1 MQQTA
6 ASASESQ
13 LDRHSTQ
20 TVLAVDDEDVNLTLI
35 ELYLEDYGL
44 ITKTA
49 TDGEMALEIAQK
61 TPPDLVLLDIC
72 MPGIDGFEVC
82 KRLKADPKCKNV
94 PVIFFSAM
102 VDEESKARGFEVG
115 GIDYITK
122 PVQRK
127 ELVARVTTH
136 LNQHQLYRHLMQRLD
151 AYEEHYGP
159 LPEGE
164 LEASNTRLQRVYQAQ
179 DILKKNM
186 RQPPSMEDL
195 ADQLGISHRR
205 LSREFQL
212 LYGMSVFSWFRE
224 HRLQDARRLLR
235 STDTPV
241 EEIAEMVGYT
251 SGANF
256 ATAFRQRFNIT
267 PRSYRKS
274 TI

>member
-1 MQQTA
+1 MQENTDSNLEIGREPSSQTI
-6 ASASESQ
+6 
-13 LDRHSTQ
+13 
-20 TVLAVDDEDVNLTLI
+20 LAVDDEEVNLTLI

-49 TDGEMALEIAQK
+49 TDGETALEISSK
-61 TPPDLVLLDIC
+61 TPPDLILLDVC
-72 MPGIDGFEVC
+72 MPGLDGFETC
-82 KRLKADPKCKNV
+82 KRLKENPASNRI
-94 PVIFFSAM
+94 PVVFFSAM
-102 VDEESKARGFEVG
+102 VDEDSKARGFEVG

-136 LNQHQLYRHLMQRLD
+136 LSQNKLYRHLMRRLE

-159 LPEGE
+159 LPAGDI
-164 LEASNTRLQRVYQAQ
+164 EASNTRLQRIYKAQ
-179 DILKKNM
+179 EILKDSM
-186 RQPPSMEDL
+186 RAPPSMEDL
-195 ADQLGISHRR
+195 ASRLEISHRR

-224 HRLQDARRLLR
+224 FRLQESRRLLR
-235 STDTPV
+235 SSDTSV

-267 PRSYRKS
+267 PRAYRKS